1 MVSVR
6 VSTLCYDNRDGDDF
20 VLRDDDHARSTFAP
34 LRPSRSTALIRLD
47 FGVELEP
54 DDSVRKRPIPRLH
67 RRAKPGIHIPS
78 ETAPKQARRRHL
90 FVLAWIAV
98 STAVVRT
105 ESSRP
110 PN

>member
-6 VSTLCYDNRDGDDF
+6 VSTLCYDNRDSDDF
-20 VLRDDDHARSTFAP
+20 VLHDDDHAWSTFAP
-34 LRPSRSTALIRLD
+34 LRPIRGTALIRLD

-54 DDSVRKRPIPRLH
+54 DDSVRKRAIPRLH
-67 RRAKPGIHIPS
+67 RWAKPGIHVPS
-78 ETAPKQARRRHL
+78 ETSPKQARRGHL
-90 FVLAWIAV
+90 FVLVWIAV
-98 STAVVRT
+98 STAVVRA